1 MPTHVRGAV
10 SSTLTQLAYRVLS
23 EEVFQR
29 LSGTLWFGPKLKATT
44 NKMTL
49 TDDIYVCRW
58 TLSMLVPCRHFDPA
72 CA

>member
-1 MPTHVRGAV
+1 
-10 SSTLTQLAYRVLS
+10 
-23 EEVFQR
+23 
-29 LSGTLWFGPKLKATT
+29 
-44 NKMTL
+44 MTL